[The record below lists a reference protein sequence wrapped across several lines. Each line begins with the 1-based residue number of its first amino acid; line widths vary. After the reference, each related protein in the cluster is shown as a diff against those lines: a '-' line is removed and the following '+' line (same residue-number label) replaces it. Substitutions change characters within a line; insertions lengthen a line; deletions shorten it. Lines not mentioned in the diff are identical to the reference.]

1 MELSGDDRRRCQDLT
16 SKLLERALHDCEEL
30 ELPHGGDHAKL
41 DRRRWRKLQSYPDV
55 TMYADRNAN
64 SAWLPMMRRADWEH
78 PVAVTA
84 VGQLK
89 CSLDDVLLALVTP
102 NIATQRLRS
111 FIMDRRPERNCQFAP
126 IEKPTKDAPFRFLA
140 VSRFVNTH
148 NWPFTMFVGP
158 QEMVLAVATGKA
170 VSDSG
175 RCYGYE
181 MVQSVTVRCKDPQ
194 RASMLRGRIL
204 QARLFWEEPDGSVGV
219 YNKLI
224 LDSKN
229 RLADSVKQG
238 TLCRAVVAFWKFVP
252 RCIEMKKLRW
262 CVRNKKSLIRELQS
276 EPQDAEDSSS
286 CAGCEVPSLKFR
298 SSYTSKQSVENQC
311 EFCERWLCGSS
322 SCRPNCQLKLIIR
335 SESGMY
341 EQKLML
347 CPRCIA
353 CVGNQN
359 AADIA
364 LADLQEAQ
372 QPSYASAPS
381 FTKTSADW
389 DGDSYSSTSYSPA
402 KASN

>member
-1 MELSGDDRRRCQDLT
+1 MELSEGDRQRCQDLT
-16 SKLLERALHDCEEL
+16 SKLLQKTLSDCEEL
-30 ELPHGGDHAKL
+30 GLAHGSDHARL
-41 DRRRWRKLQSYPDV
+41 DRKRWKKLQSHPDV

-78 PVAVTA
+78 PIAVTA
-84 VGQLK
+84 VGQMK
-89 CSLDDVLLALVTP
+89 YSLDDVLLALVTP
-102 NIATQRLRS
+102 NAATQRLRS
-111 FIMDRRPERNCQFAP
+111 FMMDRRPERNCQFIA
-126 IEKPTKDAPFRFLA
+126 IEKPSKDDPFHYVA

-158 QEMVLAVATGKA
+158 QEMVLAVATGKV
-170 VSDSG
+170 VSESG

-181 MVQSVTVRCKDPQ
+181 MVQSVSLRSKDPQ
-194 RASMLRGRIL
+194 RASMLRAQIL
-204 QARLFWEEPDGSVGV
+204 QARLFWEQPDGSVGV

-252 RCIEMKKLRW
+252 RCVEMKKLRW
-262 CVRNKKSLIRELQS
+262 CVRNKKTLIRELQPQ
-276 EPQDAEDSSS
+276 PQDADESSNCVG
-286 CAGCEVPSLKFR
+286 CAVMPIKCR
-298 SSYTSKQSVENQC
+298 SKQTAENQC

-322 SCRPNCQLKLIIR
+322 SCRSSCQLKLIIR

-341 EQKLML
+341 EQTLML

-353 CVGNQN
+353 FVGNRN

-364 LADLQEAQ
+364 FGDLLEAQ
-372 QPSYASAPS
+372 QPPYGSAAS

-389 DGDSYSSTSYSPA
+389 DADSFSSTSTSYSPTT
-402 KASN
+402 KAS